1 MDIRIILHLVRHGR
15 TLWNEER
22 RYLGHEDQGILMEGR
37 QQLLPLRERYFAK
50 EFARIYCS
58 DLLRCRQTL
67 NVILSDSKMPAIPED
82 EALGRFIPGVEY
94 DPRLRELDF
103 GDWEGNTYEDLKSDL
118 SYRRWID
125 NPAEVT
131 PPNGESWEA
140 FRSRVQAFLTGLYS
154 DLKGLLLKEMDMDT
168 LVQTETETAGGTDAV
183 AVTVA
188 VADTGT
194 DAKPARYGL
203 GTQRSEPE
211 VLVVTHGGVIRQ
223 IVAATLPHT
232 EFWATS
238 VSPGEALMLQ
248 LTWDGQQW
256 QGVRLS
262 E

>member
-1 MDIRIILHLVRHGR
+1 MDMRIILHLVRHGR

-37 QQLLPLRERYFAK
+37 QQLLPLRGRYFAK
-50 EFARIYCS
+50 GFARIYCS

-67 NVILSDSKMPAIPED
+67 NVILSDSNLAAVPNEEVPGE
-82 EALGRFIPGVEY
+82 FIPGVEY
-94 DPRLRELDF
+94 DLRLRELDF

-140 FRSRVQAFLTGLYS
+140 FRSRVQAFLTGLY
-154 DLKGLLLKEMDMDT
+154 
-168 LVQTETETAGGTDAV
+168 
-183 AVTVA
+183 
-188 VADTGT
+188 
-194 DAKPARYGL
+194 YGL
-203 GTQRSEPE
+203 GTQRAEPE

-238 VSPGEALMLQ
+238 VSPGEALTLQ

>member
-1 MDIRIILHLVRHGR
+1 MDMKITLHLVRHGR

-37 QQLLPLRERYFAK
+37 QQLLSLRDRF
-50 EFARIYCS
+50 FTGQFVRIYCS

-67 NVILSDSKMPAIPED
+67 NVILSDSKMAAIPDD
-82 EALGRFIPGVEY
+82 EVLGKFIPGVVY

-103 GDWEGNTYEDLKSDL
+103 GDWEGKTYEDLKSDT

-131 PPNGESWEA
+131 PPNGESWDA
-140 FRSRVQAFLTGLYS
+140 FRSRVQTFLSGVYL
-154 DLKGLLLKEMDMDT
+154 DLKELLHVWEDPAT
-168 LVQTETETAGGTDAV
+168 LLEAEAEAEAMPVGYVLAA
-183 AVTVA
+183 
-188 VADTGT
+188 
-194 DAKPARYGL
+194 
-203 GTQRSEPE
+203 QRAELD

-223 IVAATLPHT
+223 ITAATLPHT
-232 EFWATS
+232 EFWETQ
-238 VSPGEALMLQ
+238 VSRGEELKLQ
-248 LTWDGQQW
+248 LTWDGERW

>member
-1 MDIRIILHLVRHGR
+1 MDMRIILHMVRHGR

-37 QQLLPLRERYFAK
+37 QELLPLRERYFAK
-50 EFARIYCS
+50 AFVRIYCS
-58 DLLRCRQTL
+58 DLLRCKQTL
-67 NVILSDSKMPAIPED
+67 SMILSDSRIAAVSD
-82 EALGRFIPGVEY
+82 EEVPGGFIPGVDY
-94 DPRLRELDF
+94 DPQLRELDF
-103 GDWEGNTYEDLKSDL
+103 GDWEGKTYEDLKSDL

-131 PPNGESWEA
+131 PPNGESWQA
-140 FRSRVQAFLTGLYS
+140 FYSRVQAFLTGLYS
-154 DLKGLLLKEMDMDT
+154 DLKIRLHEEVDTDT
-168 LVQTETETAGGTDAV
+168 LVQT
-183 AVTVA
+183 
-188 VADTGT
+188 TGS
-194 DAKPARYGL
+194 GL
-203 GTQRSEPE
+203 GTQRAEPE

-238 VSPGEALMLQ
+238 VPPGEALILQ
-248 LTWDGQQW
+248 LTWDGEQW

>member
-1 MDIRIILHLVRHGR
+1 MDLRIILHLVRHGR
-15 TLWNEER
+15 TLWNEEH

-50 EFARIYCS
+50 AFTRIYCS

-67 NVILSDSKMPAIPED
+67 NIILSDSKRAAVPED
-82 EALGRFIPGVEY
+82 GALGQFIPGVEY

-103 GDWEGNTYEDLKSDL
+103 GDWEGKTYEELKSNL

-154 DLKGLLLKEMDMDT
+154 DLKILLHEEVDPDN
-168 LVQTETETAGGTDAV
+168 LVQT
-183 AVTVA
+183 
-188 VADTGT
+188 TGN
-194 DAKPARYGL
+194 GL
-203 GTQRSEPE
+203 GAQRSEPE
-211 VLVVTHGGVIRQ
+211 VLVVSHGGVIRQ
-223 IVAATLPHT
+223 IVAEVLPHT

-238 VSPGEALMLQ
+238 VLPGEALMLQ
-248 LTWDGQQW
+248 LTWDGEQW